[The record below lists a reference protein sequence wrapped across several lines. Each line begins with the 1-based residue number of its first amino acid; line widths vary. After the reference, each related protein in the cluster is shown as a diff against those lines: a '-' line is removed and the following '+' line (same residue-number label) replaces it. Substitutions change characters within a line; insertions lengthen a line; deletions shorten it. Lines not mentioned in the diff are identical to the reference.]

1 MELGV
6 LTQHQD
12 CRLEELLQ
20 RYKQEITP
28 TKKGAVQERYRIDK
42 LCRHP
47 IGEIRISDLAS
58 HHIVQ
63 YRDERAKTASG
74 QTVLKDLLLIS
85 HAIKTAQREWGFELP
100 SNPVHNVNK
109 PPVNKP
115 RDRRLEEGEEE
126 RLFQIC
132 KQSSNHWF
140 IPLVQVAI
148 ETGTEEES
156 CCLLH
161 GTTCIWIKAG
171 FISP

>member
-47 IGEIRISDLAS
+47 IGEIRISDLAL

-74 QTVLKDLLLIS
+74 RTVLKDILLIS
-85 HAIKTAQREWGFELP
+85 HAIKTAQRESG
-100 SNPVHNVNK
+100 V
-109 PPVNKP
+109 
-115 RDRRLEEGEEE
+115 
-126 RLFQIC
+126 
-132 KQSSNHWF
+132 
-140 IPLVQVAI
+140 
-148 ETGTEEES
+148 
-156 CCLLH
+156 
-161 GTTCIWIKAG
+161 
-171 FISP
+171 